1 MVLEVMQREIA
12 TRGIGYL
19 VLRDCP
25 EDRLG
30 EALSKGMEK
39 LKHSGAKTVWATS
52 LPEGA
57 PLNPGPVGVWRLT
70 HVHDLVSLERSLS
83 DRPKASG
90 EVKLTFR
97 PVKRSADEKL
107 YLELVNRS
115 YADVPNAK
123 TLRQT
128 DLRAPNHR
136 SALAFQGETAVGAY
150 EWDLNEKTPELVT
163 LAVLPEFRRQ
173 GMGRAILRTAMEGLK
188 TAACCVTVSTANR
201 TACASINDRYSAD
214 SIATSHTAAKKSTA
228 ASTRSITVFV

>member
-1 MVLEVMQREIA
+1 MVLEVIQREIA
-12 TRGIGYL
+12 TKGIGYL
-19 VLRDCP
+19 ILRDCP

-39 LKHSGAKTVWATS
+39 LKHSGAKTVWAAS
-52 LPEGA
+52 LPEGE

-70 HVHDLVSLERSLS
+70 HVHDMVSMERPLS
-83 DRPKASG
+83 APIPKS

-97 PVKRSADEKL
+97 PVKRSSDEKL
-107 YLELVNRS
+107 YLELVNRA

-163 LAVLPEFRRQ
+163 LAVSPDFRRQ
-173 GMGRAILRTAMEGLK
+173 GFGRAILRAAMEGLK
-188 TAACCVTVSTANR
+188 TAACCLTVSTANP
-201 TACASINDRYSAD
+201 
-214 SIATSHTAAKKSTA
+214 AAMSLYESEGFTQTGVV
-228 ASTRSITVFV
+228 SSWFEVV

>member
-70 HVHDLVSLERSLS
+70 HVHDMVSMERPLS
-83 DRPKASG
+83 IPIEKS
-90 EVKLTFR
+90 EVKLTIR

-107 YLELVNRS
+107 YLELVNRA

-163 LAVLPEFRRQ
+163 LAVSPDVRRQ
-173 GMGRAILRTAMEGLK
+173 GFGRAILRSAMEGLK
-188 TAACCVTVSTANR
+188 TAACRAAVSTANP
-201 TACASINDRYSAD
+201 
-214 SIATSHTAAKKSTA
+214 AAMALCESEGFTQTGVV
-228 ASTRSITVFV
+228 SSWFEVV

>member
-1 MVLEVMQREIA
+1 MVLEVIQREIA
-12 TRGIGYL
+12 TKGIGYL

-39 LKHSGAKTVWATS
+39 LKHSGAKTVWAAS

-70 HVHDLVSLERSLS
+70 HVHDMVSMERPLS
-83 DRPKASG
+83 APIEKSK
-90 EVKLTFR
+90 VKLTFR
-97 PVKRSADEKL
+97 PVKRSSDEKL
-107 YLELVNRS
+107 YLELVNRA
-115 YADVPNAK
+115 YAEVPNAK

-128 DLRAPNHR
+128 DLRSPNHR

-163 LAVLPEFRRQ
+163 LAVSPEFRRQ
-173 GMGRAILRTAMEGLK
+173 GLGRAILRAAMEGLK
-188 TAACCVTVSTANR
+188 TAACCLTVSTANP
-201 TACASINDRYSAD
+201 
-214 SIATSHTAAKKSTA
+214 AAMALYESEGFTQTGVV
-228 ASTRSITVFV
+228 SSWFEVV